1 SSHLS
6 ADHLLGVM
14 QDSTSI
20 EHLRQYKVAY
30 SNYFSLYC
38 FFACSQ
44 DTVMA
49 NAVGSAMQDARARV
63 NRLRQHLYSV
73 RPDKGYSDFDQQA
86 ALARSGRYPVL
97 NYPERY

>member
-1 SSHLS
+1 
-6 ADHLLGVM
+6 
-14 QDSTSI
+14 
-20 EHLRQYKVAY
+20 
-30 SNYFSLYC
+30 
-38 FFACSQ
+38 
-44 DTVMA
+44 MA